1 MDSRQRPVAFIWLF
15 TVNNRGRGPN
25 EAKGQL
31 QETAKVSGVG
41 YHDIRNNG
49 DRVNG
54 GVGSIGSGHSAS
66 KGCTSLF

>member
-15 TVNNRGRGPN
+15 TVNNRGGGPN

-31 QETAKVSGVG
+31 QETAKVSGVR

-49 DRVNG
+49 DRVYG